1 MRPTITATILA
12 IAASLAAGDNDRLL
26 FSKVSKVYSDGCSCS
41 DSTLERAQMLKNLAF
56 DMYAPEGTI
65 TALTLYDFCDD
76 PDRFMTA
83 ANDIAGCLIYPTC
96 LVGQLM
102 TVLTDDVGDNQLN
115 EGDFFALAIESM
127 CEGDRSGETQ
137 PAGGC
142 GDVTIETLCSQ
153 LPPAPARS

>member
-12 IAASLAAGDNDRLL
+12 IAASLALAAGDGDYDRHLS
-26 FSKVSKVYSDGCSCS
+26 SKGSKGSDGCSCS
-41 DSTLERAQMLKNLAF
+41 DSTLFRAKELTSLAF
-56 DMYAPEGTI
+56 DTYAPEGTI
-65 TALTLYDFCDD
+65 TASTLYDFCDD

-115 EGDFFALAIESM
+115 KGDFFALAIENM
-127 CEGDRSGETQ
+127 CEADRTGVIQ

-142 GDVTIETLCSQ
+142 GGVTIEFLCSQ
-153 LPPAPARS
+153 LPDDS